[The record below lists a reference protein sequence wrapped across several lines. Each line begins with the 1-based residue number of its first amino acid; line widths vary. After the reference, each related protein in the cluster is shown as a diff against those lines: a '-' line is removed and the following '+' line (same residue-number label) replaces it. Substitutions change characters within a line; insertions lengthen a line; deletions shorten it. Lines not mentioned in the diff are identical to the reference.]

1 MTMKLLTFLFILASL
16 SLGFA
21 GGVAF
26 MANYSAARI
35 KELRAQNR
43 SLRSTVLY
51 LKKQKKDTVEVIYS
65 RGFDGETTVDCPDF
79 SQRW

>member
-26 MANYSAARI
+26 MANYSAAHI

-51 LKKQKKDTVEVIYS
+51 LKKQKKDTVEIIYPKEEPES
-65 RGFDGETTVDCPDF
+65 YFEPF
-79 SQRW
+79 

>member
-35 KELRAQNR
+35 RELRAQNR

-51 LKKQKKDTVEVIYS
+51 LKRQKKDTVEIIYPKEEPDTY
-65 RGFDGETTVDCPDF
+65 FDPF
-79 SQRW
+79 

>member
-26 MANYSAARI
+26 MANFSAARI
-35 KELRAQNR
+35 RELRAQNR

-51 LKKQKKDTVEVIYS
+51 LKKQKKDTIEVIYPKEDPENY
-65 RGFDGETTVDCPDF
+65 FEKF
-79 SQRW
+79 

>member
-16 SLGFA
+16 GLGFA

-35 KELRAQNR
+35 RELRAQNR

-51 LKKQKKDTVEVIYS
+51 LQKQKKDTVEIIYPKEEPETY
-65 RGFDGETTVDCPDF
+65 FDPF
-79 SQRW
+79 

>member
-21 GGVAF
+21 GGVTF

-35 KELRAQNR
+35 RELRAQNR

-51 LKKQKKDTVEVIYS
+51 LKRQKKDTVEIIYPKEEPES
-65 RGFDGETTVDCPDF
+65 YFEPF
-79 SQRW
+79 

>member
-26 MANYSAARI
+26 MANYSASRI
-35 KELRAQNR
+35 RELRAQNR

-51 LKKQKKDTVEVIYS
+51 LKRQKKDTVEIIYPK
-65 RGFDGETTVDCPDF
+65 EEPDTYF
-79 SQRW
+79 EPF

>member
-21 GGVAF
+21 GGVVF

-35 KELRAQNR
+35 RELRAQNR

-51 LKKQKKDTVEVIYS
+51 LKRQKKDTVEIIYPKEEPDTY
-65 RGFDGETTVDCPDF
+65 FDPF
-79 SQRW
+79 